1 MNALLAMLSPWRWL
15 LAGALVAALTTGYF
29 GWRGHQR
36 EIGRE
41 EIRTELAAQAV
52 AIDTKR
58 ADMGIPISQKQE
70 VAQAKVRTV
79 TKTLIEKVNVY
90 VPLDSCPLPA
100 GFRSLHDAAAA
111 NVQIPDAAAI
121 ADDSAV
127 PAQAVAETVVTN
139 YGTCHETATR
149 LSGLQDWVSAQRA
162 LK

>member
-1 MNALLAMLSPWRWL
+1 MNALAWLNPGRWL
-15 LAGALVAALTTGYF
+15 LVLALVAALTAGYF

-36 EIGRE
+36 EIGRG
-41 EIRTELAAQAV
+41 EIRTEYAKQAKKADEKRGAVAAPIAAKQAAAQ
-52 AIDTKR
+52 
-58 ADMGIPISQKQE
+58 S
-70 VAQAKVRTV
+70 KVRTV

-90 VPLDSCPLPA
+90 VKATDCPLPA

-111 NVQIPDAAAI
+111 NVEIPDAAAI

-127 PAQAVAETVVTN
+127 PAQAVAETVIGN

-149 LSGLQDWVSAQRA
+149 LSGLQDWVSAQGA